1 MGTEFKISL
10 KEIKDILNK
19 KINDSKKIKENMD
32 EQLNIIKDLKSVE
45 SKFLD
50 KLNNAWLVHK
60 RLILFFESV
69 EVENIKTVAGKL
81 DLIKNNLD
89 KELSSLQ
96 NEIKIKNFNKGVL
109 NEYYSYLKNFFTAQE
124 GFLDEQIIK
133 WQQGIFEKAKNEIYE
148 KSNTLIHLIDVLIK
162 TIESSKKVSLREVLS
177 EKSIKASSIKIKIPQ
192 TFNDILK
199 FSEESI
205 RGLYEKVMQEIC
217 SVRNEVVKLAIE
229 NKLLSEGEIA
239 VLETLYAQKINELKL
254 SGGIEYLKEKLKIE
268 ENEAKKLLF
277 GLDEKGFI
285 NIKLIIE

>member
-19 KINDSKKIKENMD
+19 KIDDSKKIKENMD

-45 SKFLD
+45 SKFLY

-109 NEYYSYLKNFFTAQE
+109 NEYYSYLKNFFAAQE